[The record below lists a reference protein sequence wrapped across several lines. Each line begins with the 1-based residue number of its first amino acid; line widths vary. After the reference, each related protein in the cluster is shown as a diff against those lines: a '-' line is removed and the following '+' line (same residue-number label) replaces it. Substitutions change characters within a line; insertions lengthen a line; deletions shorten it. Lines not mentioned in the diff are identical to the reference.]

1 MHFSLPIK
9 HTYLHS
15 REDILLEIYIF
26 WGPCAFQ
33 LGLESRVF
41 VLQMK
46 ILGLLVNAR
55 HVNKQDVS
63 LLPNLSLVLVKSQ
76 NLFSGPFFSG
86 PVFSGPVFSGPV
98 FLDPFLSDPVFSTWY
113 F

>member
-1 MHFSLPIK
+1 MDGP
-9 HTYLHS
+9 
-15 REDILLEIYIF
+15 LLTVK
-26 WGPCAFQ
+26 
-33 LGLESRVF
+33 LGVESCVF

-63 LLPNLSLVLVKSQ
+63 LLPNLNLVLVKLQ

-86 PVFSGPVFSGPV
+86 PVF
-98 FLDPFLSDPVFSTWY
+98 LDPFLSGLVFSGPVFSTWY